1 MGIRREQMKT
11 AFEKIISFAIE
22 KEKEAAELY
31 EKMSGLA
38 RKPNAKAMFNEL
50 KAEEVKHR
58 KSLEGMTEESVPD
71 LPLQEVA
78 DLKISDY
85 LVEVDLRPD
94 MDYQD
99 ILIVAMKREESAVKL
114 YNDMAEK
121 AQSPRLQKLLKFMS
135 QEEARHK
142 LRLETEYDENVLRE
156 D

>member
-1 MGIRREQMKT
+1 MET

-38 RKPNAKAMFNEL
+38 RKPNAKVMFNEL
-50 KAEEVKHR
+50 MAEEIKHR
-58 KSLEGMTEESVPD
+58 ESLEGMAEERVPD
-71 LPLQEVA
+71 LPLQKVT

-85 LVEVDLRPD
+85 LVDVDFKPD
-94 MDYQD
+94 MDYQG
-99 ILIVAMKREESAVKL
+99 ILIMAMKREESAVKL

-121 AQSPRLQKLLKFMS
+121 AQTPRLQKLLKFMS

>member
-1 MGIRREQMKT
+1 MET
-11 AFEKIISFAIE
+11 AFGKIISFAIE

-31 EKMSGLA
+31 EKMSSLA
-38 RKPNAKAMFNEL
+38 RKPNAKVMFNEL
-50 KAEEVKHR
+50 RAQETKHR
-58 KSLEGMTEESVPD
+58 EFLEGMTEESVPD
-71 LPLQEVA
+71 LPLREVA

-85 LVEVDLRPD
+85 LVELDLKPD

-121 AQSPRLQKLLKFMS
+121 AQTPKLQKLLAFMA

>member
-1 MGIRREQMKT
+1 MHIRRDQMET
-11 AFEKIISFAIE
+11 AFEKIISFA
-22 KEKEAAELY
+22 KV
-31 EKMSGLA
+31 
-38 RKPNAKAMFNEL
+38 MFNEL
-50 KAEEVKHR
+50 RAEEIKHR
-58 KSLEGMTEESVPD
+58 ESLEGMTEQRVPD
-71 LPLQEVA
+71 LPLQEVT

-85 LVEVDLRPD
+85 LVEVDLKPD

-121 AQSPRLQKLLKFMS
+121 AQTPKLQKLLKFMS

>member
-1 MGIRREQMKT
+1 MHIRRDQMET

-38 RKPNAKAMFNEL
+38 RKPNAKVMFNEL
-50 KAEEVKHR
+50 MAEEIKHR
-58 KSLEGMTEESVPD
+58 EFLEGMAEERVPD
-71 LPLQEVA
+71 LPLQKVT

-85 LVEVDLRPD
+85 LVDVDFKPD
-94 MDYQD
+94 MDYQG
-99 ILIVAMKREESAVKL
+99 ILIMAMKREESAVKL
-114 YNDMAEK
+114 YNDMAEN
-121 AQSPRLQKLLKFMS
+121 AQTPRLQKLLKFMS

>member
-1 MGIRREQMKT
+1 MET
-11 AFEKIISFAIE
+11 ALEKIISFAIE

-50 KAEEVKHR
+50 RAEEIKHR

-71 LPLQEVA
+71 LPLQEVT
-78 DLKISDY
+78 DLKISDF
-85 LVEVDLRPD
+85 LVDVDLKPD

-114 YNDMAEK
+114 YSDMAEK
-121 AQSPRLQKLLKFMS
+121 AQTPRLQKLLKFMS

>member
-1 MGIRREQMKT
+1 MET

-22 KEKEAAELY
+22 KEKEAAQLY

-50 KAEEVKHR
+50 RAEEIKHR
-58 KSLEGMTEESVPD
+58 ESLEGMTEERVAD

-85 LVEVDLRPD
+85 LVEVDLTPD

-121 AQSPRLQKLLKFMS
+121 AQTPELQKLLKFMS

>member
-1 MGIRREQMKT
+1 MET
-11 AFEKIISFAIE
+11 AFGKIISFAIE

-31 EKMSGLA
+31 GEMSSLA
-38 RKPNAKAMFNEL
+38 RKPNAKVMFNEL
-50 KAEEVKHR
+50 RAEEIKHR
-58 KSLEGMTEESVPD
+58 EFLEGMTEQSVPD
-71 LPLQEVA
+71 LPLQEVT

-85 LVEVDLRPD
+85 LVDADLKPD

-121 AQSPRLQKLLKFMS
+121 AQTSQLQKLLKFMS
-135 QEEARHK
+135 QEETRHK